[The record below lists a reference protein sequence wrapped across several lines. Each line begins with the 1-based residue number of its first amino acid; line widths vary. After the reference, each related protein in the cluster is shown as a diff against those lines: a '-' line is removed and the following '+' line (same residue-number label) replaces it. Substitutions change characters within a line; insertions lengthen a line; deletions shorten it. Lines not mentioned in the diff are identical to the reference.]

1 MNLEEGAVIAREMTD
16 VLVLDLVD
24 KGLVTNSVTLWIAYD
39 HRLEHDPSKGTVRFA
54 EATNSSERIIHAVE
68 EVVSEDRGSP
78 YRDPES
84 GNLCQQSSSGE
95 LCFSTICSPIRNS
108 RKTERNLQLAIL
120 EIKRRYGRNAVM
132 RGSNLLACSTY
143 RERNNQIGGHRA

>member
-1 MNLEEGAVIAREMTD
+1 MIAREMTD

-68 EVVSEDRGSP
+68 KLYQRIADRP
-78 YRDPES
+78 YWDPES

-95 LCFSTICSPIRNS
+95 LCSVRSVLRSGTAGK
-108 RKTERNLQLAIL
+108 RKKPAAGYT
-120 EIKRRYGRNAVM
+120 GD
-132 RGSNLLACSTY
+132 
-143 RERNNQIGGHRA
+143 